1 MLFLENFLP
10 GTASCAPHLVSM
22 SMCCSWELLDFF
34 PFFFFPPSFFPLSR
48 LVSDSQKRHTEH
60 NIFLSFHEPAFKGII
75 MKKRRAE
82 WA

>member
-1 MLFLENFLP
+1 MCS
-10 GTASCAPHLVSM
+10 TSCFHEHVLQLGAFG
-22 SMCCSWELLDFF
+22 FF
-34 PFFFFPPSFFPLSR
+34 SFFFFFPPSFFPLSR